1 MFEMVKKGAFVQHID
16 KELRDLLL
24 DLIIL
29 QFVSIKFIRLD
40 GFGEVCVMA
49 SSMSS
54 WKKIFIFFY
63 LEGNVN
69 VQVGVAT
76 I

>member
-1 MFEMVKKGAFVQHID
+1 MIRLTSLMDAQEHNSCMFEMVKKGAFVQHID
-16 KELRDLLL
+16 KELGDLLL

-40 GFGEVCVMA
+40 GFGEVYVMA

-54 WKKIFIFFY
+54 STTAI
-63 LEGNVN
+63 
-69 VQVGVAT
+69 
-76 I
+76 